1 MSPDRTKN
9 EDTNPYALSGL
20 STEEV
25 LSIREKN
32 PTWNEKN
39 QAWREYLF
47 LLWGI
52 IAEPMFVLLAV
63 CAGVYFIL
71 GEQSEAWFMGGAI
84 IVVSTISFYQEI
96 RQKNALDALKQ
107 YHKKGQKVIRD
118 NLVQTVPTEEL
129 VIGDVAISAEGDLI
143 AADGILLLNPDFSV
157 NESLLTG
164 ESLPVYKDHFNPELS
179 QVSQGS
185 LVTSGQCLY
194 RITALGHDT
203 RLGRLGSKMD
213 EMKFQK
219 SPLQLEISTFVT
231 RMALVGSG
239 FFILIC
245 LITYLQSESW
255 SASLLAG
262 LTIAMSV
269 LPEEIPVAY
278 TTFMAL
284 GAWRLIRE
292 GIIVKKT
299 DIVEALGS
307 THFLCLDKTGTI
319 TQNMMELTELY
330 DYSHDIILSKEQFHE
345 AEQLLEYAMW
355 ASEEDPFDT
364 MEKSIHYWYDT
375 AYSTDKKST
384 YKKIHEY
391 PLGGIPPTMT
401 HVFYNGEKHILAAM
415 KGALEAVLNFS
426 GMDEVIKEKIQSV
439 AETMASKGYRVLGVA
454 KALDIPEPLPQQQSG
469 FSWQFLGL
477 LAFYDPPKT
486 NIHEFFNTMAQ
497 AGIQTKII
505 TGDHLHTAL
514 QIAKDA
520 GLQGKISG
528 ITEKDLEKMTPE
540 EVRQSILEN
549 QIFARISPEWKLKII
564 QVLKETGIVAMTGD
578 GVNDGLALKAAH
590 VGIAM
595 GKKGTEIAK
604 LASSIILTDDNI
616 DKIAVAVDMGRKI
629 YANLQKAIRYIIS
642 IHVPIILIV
651 SIPLFFAWP
660 FASIFTPVHIIFLE
674 LLMGPT
680 CSIVYENE
688 PSEPGM
694 MQKPPVERM
703 SGFISLPKLGISI
716 IQGLVITI
724 FGLGVYQW
732 GLAQGVGA
740 DYVRSLI
747 FLMLVTAN
755 VVLTLTNR
763 SFTHSLWSML
773 KIKNALLN
781 YVLMI
786 TIVIMACIYFIPPI
800 RSFFFLS
807 MLQVQDAAISIG
819 AGIIS
824 VLWFEI
830 YKAFKRKSVPTV
842 NK

>member
-1 MSPDRTKN
+1 MSPENNKKSSHNPYPFPGLSSKEVLLLQEKSPGWKEKN
-9 EDTNPYALSGL
+9 EVWKD
-20 STEEV
+20 
-25 LSIREKN
+25 
-32 PTWNEKN
+32 
-39 QAWREYLF
+39 YLN
-47 LLWGI
+47 LIWGI
-52 IAEPMFVLLAV
+52 VGEPMFILLSV
-63 CAGVYFIL
+63 CAGIYFIL
-71 GEQSEAWFMGGAI
+71 NELSEAWFMSGAI
-84 IVVSTISFYQEI
+84 IVVSAISFYQEI

-107 YHKKGQKVIRD
+107 YHKKGQKVVRD
-118 NLVQTVPTEEL
+118 NLVQTISTEDL
-129 VIGDVAISAEGDLI
+129 VIGDLAISAEGDLI
-143 AADGILLLNPDFSV
+143 AADGILLANPDFSV

-164 ESLPVYKDHFNPELS
+164 ESLPVYKDHTDDELS
-179 QVSQGS
+179 DVFQGS

-194 RITALGHDT
+194 RVTALGPET
-203 RLGRLGSKMD
+203 RLGKLGSKMD

-219 SPLQLEISTFVT
+219 SPLQQEISTFVA

-255 SASLLAG
+255 SESLLAG

-330 DYSHDIILSKEQFHE
+330 DYAKDNLLPNNRFGEAKE
-345 AEQLLEYAMW
+345 LLEYAMW
-355 ASEEDPFDT
+355 ASEEDPFDS
-364 MEKSIHYWYDT
+364 MEKSIHYWYDLT
-375 AYSTDKKST
+375 CTPRKKTDYT
-384 YKKIHEY
+384 KIHEY

-401 HVFYNGEKHILAAM
+401 HVFYNGKKHSLAAM
-415 KGALEAVLNFS
+415 KGALEAVLHFS
-426 GMDEVIKEKIQSV
+426 GMDQKNQEKIQSI
-439 AETMASKGYRVLGVA
+439 AEKMTSKGYRVLAVA
-454 KALDIPEPLPQQQSG
+454 KAMEIPEPLPQKQSE
-469 FSWQFLGL
+469 FSWTFLGL

-486 NIHEFFNTMAQ
+486 NISEFFNTISR
-497 AGIQTKII
+497 AGIHTKII
-505 TGDHLHTAL
+505 TGDHLNTAM

-520 GLQGKISG
+520 GLPGKITG
-528 ITEKDLEKMTPE
+528 ITEKDLVKMDGATF
-540 EVRQSILEN
+540 QKSILEY

-564 QVLKETGIVAMTGD
+564 QALKENGIVAMTGD

-616 DKIAVAVDMGRKI
+616 DKIAVSVDMGRKI
-629 YANLQKAIRYIIS
+629 YFNLQKAIRYIIS

-651 SIPLFFAWP
+651 SVPLFFAWP
-660 FASIFTPVHIIFLE
+660 YASIFTPIHIIFLE

-688 PSEPGM
+688 PAEPGI
-694 MQKPPVERM
+694 MQKPPIERM
-703 SGFISLPKLGISI
+703 AGFISLPKLGISI

-724 FGLGVYQW
+724 FGLGIYQW
-732 GLAQGVGA
+732 SLTQGVDG
-740 DYVRSLI
+740 DYVRSMV
-747 FLMLVTAN
+747 FLMLVSAN

-773 KIKNALLN
+773 KIKNVLLN
-781 YVLMI
+781 YVMI
-786 TIVIMACIYFIPPI
+786 ITLVIMGCIYLIPAI
-800 RSFFFLS
+800 RSFFLLS
-807 MLQVQDAAISIG
+807 LMQINDVAISIG

-824 VLWFEI
+824 VIWFEI
-830 YKAFKRKSVPTV
+830 HKAFKRKSLST
-842 NK
+842 KHK